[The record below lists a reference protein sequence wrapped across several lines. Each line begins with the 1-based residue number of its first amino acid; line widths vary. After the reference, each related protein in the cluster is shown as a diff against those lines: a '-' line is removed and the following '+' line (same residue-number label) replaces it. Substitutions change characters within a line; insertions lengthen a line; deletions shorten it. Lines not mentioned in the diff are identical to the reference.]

1 MRLGIFVI
9 AILMLALTACATTA
23 KYEKILNSWVGSEE
37 IDLVRKWGPPQ
48 QVYESGG
55 IKFLTYSSTR
65 NVYIPG
71 TAPNYTTTFIGNTA
85 YTTKT
90 GGSPAYNI
98 GMQCVTTFE
107 IMQGRIIRWRW
118 QGNDCTAR

>member
-1 MRLGIFVI
+1 MRLGILTI
-9 AILMLALTACATTA
+9 AILMLALAACATTA
-23 KYEKILNSWVGSEE
+23 KYEKILNSWVGAEE
-37 IDLVRKWGPPQ
+37 LDLVRKWGPPQ

-55 IKFLTYSSTR
+55 VKFLTYTSSR

-71 TAPNYTTTFIGNTA
+71 TAPTYTTTYIGNTA
-85 YTTKT
+85 YTTET

-107 IMQGRIIRWRW
+107 IMQGRIVRWRW
-118 QGNDCTAR
+118 EGNDCTAR